1 MTQYIDCT
9 PTWRSV
15 VRLLV
20 EVAAN
25 ATTAE
30 SRNLAMRELDRMA
43 AIADIYV
50 AKQKDENNV
59 LAAALLVAITPD
71 Q

>member
-1 MTQYIDCT
+1 MTKYIDCT

-20 EVAAN
+20 EIAAN

-43 AIADIYV
+43 AIADMHV

-59 LAAALLVAITPD
+59 LAVALLVAITPD